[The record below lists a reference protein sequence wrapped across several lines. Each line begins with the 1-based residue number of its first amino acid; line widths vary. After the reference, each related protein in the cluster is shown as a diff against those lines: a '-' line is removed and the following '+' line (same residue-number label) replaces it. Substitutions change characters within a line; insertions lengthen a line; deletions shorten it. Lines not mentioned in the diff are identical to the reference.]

1 MLSLLRQLF
10 MLVCLTGFVF
20 GVLSVAEYWDY
31 EIKAPDIDKMLA
43 TEVSTEQIKTEI
55 DSALRESQFDDAR
68 SLLTT
73 AQQFNHSLDYP
84 AYQNYLLEH
93 DTAASRLLRQVSG
106 FADGFISGKG
116 QETAGVAGALAA
128 DFTVVGDVRDLNEQ
142 YGRYQQGLPVN
153 QLVTSLA
160 GIGVGLTAATIGSG
174 GMAAPVK
181 AGASTL
187 KLATKMNRLTR
198 SFRNE
203 LTQIAGR
210 VFNWDAFFSR
220 AQGASLSSLPRI
232 AKQMYN
238 PQAAK
243 SLSAIAGQANDIRK
257 STSIADSVNLLRY
270 VDNTQELSRLHR
282 LTERY
287 GVQTRGIF
295 RLLGKGAVRGV
306 KFLRISIGLIL
317 SVLGTLFSALLFLA
331 SIGGGKRKTV

>member
-1 MLSLLRQLF
+1 MLSLIRQLF
-10 MLVCLTGFVF
+10 MLVWLAGFVL
-20 GVLSVAEYWDY
+20 GVFSIAEHWDY
-31 EIKAPDIDKMLA
+31 DFKAPDIDNMLA
-43 TEVSTEQIKTEI
+43 TQVSTERIKAEI
-55 DSALRESQFDDAR
+55 DTSLRDEQFDDAR
-68 SLLTT
+68 SLLIT
-73 AQQFNHSLDYP
+73 AQQFNHPLDYP
-84 AYQNYLLEH
+84 AYQQYLIQH
-93 DTAASRLLRQVSG
+93 DTTASRLIRQVSG

-116 QETAGVAGALAA
+116 REASGVAGALVA

-160 GIGVGLTAATIGSG
+160 GVGVGLTAATIGSAG
-174 GMAAPVK
+174 FAAPVK

-198 SFRNE
+198 GFRDE

-210 VFNWDAFFSR
+210 VFNWDAFFK
-220 AQGASLSSLPRI
+220 QVKGASLSSIPRI

-243 SLSAIAGQANDIRK
+243 RLSAVAGQANDIRK
-257 STSIADSVNLLRY
+257 NTSVADSVNLLKY

-282 LTERY
+282 VTQRY
-287 GVQTRGIF
+287 GIQATGIF

-306 KFLRISIGLIL
+306 KMLRLTIELIL
-317 SVLGTLFSALLFLA
+317 SALVSLFCALMFVA
-331 SIGGGKRKTV
+331 SMGGKRKAS

>member
-1 MLSLLRQLF
+1 MLSLIRQLF
-10 MLVCLTGFVF
+10 MLVWLAGFVF
-20 GVLSVAEYWDY
+20 GVMSVAEHWDY
-31 EIKAPDIDKMLA
+31 DFKAPDIDKMLA
-43 TEVSTEQIKTEI
+43 TQVSTQRIKTEI
-55 DSALRESQFDDAR
+55 DSALRDEQFDEAR

-73 AQQFNHSLDYP
+73 AQQFNHLLDYP
-84 AYQNYLLEH
+84 AYQQYLIKH
-93 DTAASRLLRQVSG
+93 DTTANRLVRQVSD

-116 QETAGVAGALAA
+116 QETSGVAGALVA

-160 GIGVGLTAATIGSG
+160 GVGVGLTAVTIGSAG
-174 GMAAPVK
+174 VAAPVK

-198 SFRNE
+198 SFRDE

-210 VFNWDAFFSR
+210 VFNWDAFFR
-220 AQGASLSSLPRI
+220 QVKGANLSALPRI

-243 SLSAIAGQANDIRK
+243 NLSVIADQANDIRK
-257 STSIADSVNLLRY
+257 STSIADSVHLLRY
-270 VDNTQELSRLHR
+270 VDNTQDLNRLHR
-282 LTERY
+282 VSQRY
-287 GVQTRGIF
+287 GAQTRGIF

-306 KFLRISIGLIL
+306 KMLRLTIELL
-317 SVLGTLFSALLFLA
+317 LSALVSLFCALMFVA
-331 SIGGGKRKTV
+331 SIGGKRQAS